1 MTRQPQSESLASSQT
16 AWYGIRRLTLRWLIS
31 SLAIFAAVWIVPGIT
46 FAGPGWQLGV
56 VAVILGLLNSLLR
69 PLLVLFA
76 LPLIILTLG
85 LFVLVINAG
94 LLLLASGLA
103 DSFAIAFHVNTFWDA
118 LWGGVVISL
127 VSTVLNMLAGEQQI
141 TVHVHRGLPPD

>member
-1 MTRQPQSESLASSQT
+1 MTFQPQFEPPTHSQA

-31 SLAIFAAVWIVPGIT
+31 SLAIFTAVWLVPGIT

-76 LPLIILTLG
+76 LPLIIISLG
-85 LFVLVINAG
+85 LFMLVINAG

-103 DSFAIAFHVNTFWDA
+103 DSFNIAFHVNTFWDA
-118 LWGGVVISL
+118 LWGGMVISL
-127 VSTVLNMLAGEQQI
+127 VSTVLNLIAGEQQI
-141 TVHVHRGLPPD
+141 TVRINRGLPHD